1 MPPKAILHSF
11 LKDQKERKIM
21 ALMTTPA
28 QDAYYQYSDGM
39 KLLSETL
46 VEREQLLR
54 ELEHLAKAPQGK
66 SSAEIIPRFNVVR
79 AQLLL
84 FDLSVIAEK
93 IDMLVIQINTY
104 ADQCGQPRV
113 EITPPEL

>member
-1 MPPKAILHSF
+1 
-11 LKDQKERKIM
+11 M